1 VKLLLVDNYSL
12 AVESMKKISE
22 IQDYAEKYNEICK
35 FCTNLEDIGPFLFKC
50 VEGLNSDDCDTLV
63 HGMGS
68 VSKIIEASMDS
79 ICDNTPLEK
88 KKAEKVSNFFK
99 K

>member
-1 VKLLLVDNYSL
+1 
-12 AVESMKKISE
+12 MKKISE
-22 IQDYAEKYNEICK
+22 IQEYGMKYSEIYK
-35 FCTNLEDIGPFLFKC
+35 FCTNVEDIGPFLFKC

-63 HGMGS
+63 HGMGG
-68 VSKIIEASMDS
+68 VSKIIEASIDV

-88 KKAEKVSNFFK
+88 KKAEKISNFFK